1 MSSKELKAFETQLS
15 FLSYTEQLSI
25 MEFLIKL
32 LKKHKTTPVEEI
44 TRNQTETL
52 FALLDANPVCSN
64 GQIVNGVTI
73 KDPFVK

>member
-1 MSSKELKAFETQLS
+1 MSSNELKAFETQLS

-44 TRNQTETL
+44 TRNQTEPL
-52 FALLDANPVCSN
+52 FALMDANPVCSN
-64 GQIVNGVTI
+64 GQ
-73 KDPFVK
+73 KWSREELYER